1 MSVNRPDGRTVNGH
15 ERPRLGIS
23 SCLVGE
29 RVRYDG
35 EPRRD
40 SLFTETLAAHVEWVP
55 VCPEVECGLA
65 VPREPMRL
73 EGVRSAARLVTI
85 DTRVD
90 HTDLMLEWA
99 TRRLGE
105 LDSANLWGFVL
116 KSRSPSCGVRDA
128 PFYDEDGVARSEGA
142 GLFARSV
149 GTAFH
154 LLPVEDDERLH
165 NDRALGSF
173 IERVCCMRRYRDAV
187 GESRSREALA
197 AFHEKHVLQ
206 LRAHSAG
213 LERRMRGLVESTFHD
228 DAALLFDRYEGLLAG
243 VLETEVTIEGHAWVL
258 RHTLELVRDALADD
272 ERKEI
277 ADAIDRFASGEA
289 PLAVPVCLLRRQEQ
303 AIPLSRGQSYLEP
316 HPVERALRYGA

>member
-1 MSVNRPDGRTVNGH
+1 MSANRSNGRTVNGH

-35 EPRRD
+35 ESRRD
-40 SLFTETLAAHVEWVP
+40 SLFTETLADHVEWVP

-73 EGVRSAARLVTI
+73 EGTRASARLVTV
-85 DTRVD
+85 DTCVD
-90 HTDLMLEWA
+90 HTDLLREWA
-99 TRRLGE
+99 TLRLGE

-116 KSRSPSCGVRDA
+116 KSRSPSCGVWDA

-149 GTAFH
+149 RTAFH
-154 LLPVEDDERLH
+154 LLPIEDDERLH
-165 NDRALGSF
+165 DDGPLGSF

-187 GESRSREALA
+187 GERRSQEALA

-206 LRAHSAG
+206 LRTHSAG
-213 LERRMRGLVESTFHD
+213 LERRMRGLVESAFHD
-228 DAALLFDRYEGLLAG
+228 DSGLLFDRYEGLLAG
-243 VLETEVTIEGHAWVL
+243 VLEAEVTTAGHAWVL
-258 RHTLELVRDALADD
+258 RYTLELVREALADD

-277 ADAIDRFASGEA
+277 ADAIDRFAVGAA
-289 PLAVPVCLLRRQEQ
+289 PLAAPVCLLRRQEQ
-303 AIPLSRGQSYLEP
+303 AIPLSPGQSYLEP